1 MQKRTKILF
10 LEDDTVLAESLIELL
25 EDEGFEIV
33 HVNDGESV
41 LDKTYEKIFDLYLFD
56 VNVDKI
62 NGFELL
68 SSLRE
73 SKDTTP
79 SIFLTAMGDIASI
92 AQGFDVGADDYIKKP
107 FEFEELLI
115 RIKAILKKRYKTY
128 DTQIEVGE
136 FTFNVEKEELYKQK
150 SFISL
155 PPIELVIVKALF
167 QNRTQTLSKDF
178 LMDITESSSE
188 GALRV
193 HINKLRKI
201 GLPIQTVK
209 GVGYRLS

>member
-1 MQKRTKILF
+1 
-10 LEDDTVLAESLIELL
+10 
-25 EDEGFEIV
+25 
-33 HVNDGESV
+33 DGESA

-178 LMDITESSSE
+178 LIDITESSSE